1 MRWSQENVSYKYI
14 RHTLIQYYYM
24 VLKHGQSKTKIKVKQ
39 NNGYDIKKHPG
50 ENKREL
56 GMNNSLKNFL
66 VYRC

>member
-1 MRWSQENVSYKYI
+1 
-14 RHTLIQYYYM
+14 M